1 MIVIGLVSGKKL
13 LPVGCGLVRAANVFV
28 CED

>member
-13 LPVGCGLVRAANVFV
+13 LLVVCGLVRAANVFM
-28 CED
+28 CKN